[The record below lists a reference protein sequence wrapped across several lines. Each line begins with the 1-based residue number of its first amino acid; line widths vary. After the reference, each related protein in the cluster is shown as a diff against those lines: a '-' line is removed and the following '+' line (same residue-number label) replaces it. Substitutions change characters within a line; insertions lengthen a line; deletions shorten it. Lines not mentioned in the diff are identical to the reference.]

1 MSLTCL
7 PKPKPLVLVDKVY
20 ISPTLNPNF
29 SGECGNFNLCL
40 EECVRKWRRHVIGL
54 SKRGFDDLIR
64 ERRDMATLVR
74 GMASLVRIVVISLL

>member
-29 SGECGNFNLCL
+29 SGECGNFNLCV
-40 EECVRKWRRHVIGL
+40 EECVRKWL
-54 SKRGFDDLIR
+54 
-64 ERRDMATLVR
+64 
-74 GMASLVRIVVISLL
+74 